1 MDEKRPSPRDKLLP
15 STLVRLQGFC
25 STSAQSDKDT
35 MKGKCMYKEE
45 STPELTGALSS
56 SPEGEMQ
63 LDQKEQNGSKCDL
76 SRFSSTSL
84 RPEAQKNEVDFI
96 PPNRRTKCIYT
107 PLELQYLEIK
117 EKHKDVLLCVEC
129 GYKYRFFGDD
139 AEVAAKE
146 LNIYCHLDH
155 NFMTASIPTHRLFV
169 HIRRLVSKGH
179 KVGVVKQTET
189 TALKAAGVNKSALFS
204 RKLTAL
210 YTKSTLVGED
220 VNPLLK
226 IEDLDDAQDAVVDIP
241 NSCLLCISENW
252 EGKKCKKQGPVIG
265 LVAVQPSTGDI
276 MYDSFQD
283 LASRSELESR
293 ILRVQP
299 VEILLPSSLSEE
311 TERLVNGIV
320 AASTQD
326 DDRIRIEKMDS
337 EHFEYSSAFRFVA
350 DFYGDTTSNLT
361 GVPQQ
366 LSAIANLDRPVIICL
381 AAIIRYLTYFNL
393 EKVLSNT
400 SAFRW
405 LSSEAECLVLSAS
418 TLKNLE
424 ILQNQ
429 TDCRVKGSLLWVL
442 DHTQTSFGR
451 RLMRKWITQPLKS
464 VKDITLRQEA
474 IEEILSSESSVFPPL
489 QALFRKLPD
498 LERGICSIYHKKC
511 NTQEFFLVIS
521 ALCRLEV
528 ELRSLMPATQSQ
540 VQSNLIKD
548 LILDIP
554 KLLAPAHDFLATIN
568 EKAAKVGDK
577 TELFVDLK
585 DFPAIRQRKAE
596 IQDAIS
602 EILEHRRQIRLVLKN
617 PSFNYVTVSGQEY
630 LIEVKNSML
639 SQVPNSWIKV
649 SSTKSVS
656 RFHTPFIVE
665 KNQLL
670 CQLREQLILDCGDAW
685 ITFLLHFGEQYHVF
699 RKAVGHLATLDCV
712 FSLAEVAKQGN
723 YCRPLVLEN
732 ERQIRI
738 KNGRHPAIDLLL
750 GEQDQYVPNS
760 TELHGDGERVMVI
773 TGPNMGG
780 KSSYIRQ
787 VALIIIMAQI
797 GSFVPAEEAVVG
809 IVDSIFTRMG
819 AADNIYK
826 GRSTFMEELSEA
838 SEILFKAT
846 SHSLVILDELGR
858 GTSTHDGIAI
868 AYATLE
874 YFIKQVKSLTLF
886 VTHYPLLCE
895 LEKQYPKNVSNFHM
909 AFLLNEPESKDK
921 ETSDDLQPEF
931 ITFLYLLTRGA
942 AARSY
947 GLNVAK
953 LAGIPDEIL
962 QTAAFKSK
970 ELENLINSKRNLQK
984 SLTEVWRIDDRE
996 GLKDWLLSNSSFT
1009 SVFSNPHTP

>member
-1 MDEKRPSPRDKLLP
+1 MSLYDRLDTKEGENDLHRLARQRDRAGKDVQQVMVIKDKDGSVLTSEESVLSRWKEYFKKLPNEENEREKRLDD
-15 STLVRLQGFC
+15 VEIVNQELQQI
-25 STSAQSDKDT
+25 S
-35 MKGKCMYKEE
+35 EE
-45 STPELTGALSS
+45 E
-56 SPEGEMQ
+56 
-63 LDQKEQNGSKCDL
+63 NGSKCDL

-179 KVGVVKQTET
+179 K
-189 TALKAAGVNKSALFS
+189 
-204 RKLTAL
+204 
-210 YTKSTLVGED
+210 
-220 VNPLLK
+220 
-226 IEDLDDAQDAVVDIP
+226 
-241 NSCLLCISENW
+241 
-252 EGKKCKKQGPVIG
+252 
-265 LVAVQPSTGDI
+265 AVQPSTGDI

-400 SAFRW
+400 R
-405 LSSEAECLVLSAS
+405 
-418 TLKNLE
+418 
-424 ILQNQ
+424 
-429 TDCRVKGSLLWVL
+429 
-442 DHTQTSFGR
+442 
-451 RLMRKWITQPLKS
+451 
-464 VKDITLRQEA
+464 DITLRQEA

-809 IVDSIFTRMG
+809 IVDSIFTRYCV
-819 AADNIYK
+819 IIF
-826 GRSTFMEELSEA
+826 TFYMPS
-838 SEILFKAT
+838 I
-846 SHSLVILDELGR
+846 
-858 GTSTHDGIAI
+858 
-868 AYATLE
+868 
-874 YFIKQVKSLTLF
+874 
-886 VTHYPLLCE
+886 
-895 LEKQYPKNVSNFHM
+895 
-909 AFLLNEPESKDK
+909 
-921 ETSDDLQPEF
+921 
-931 ITFLYLLTRGA
+931 
-942 AARSY
+942 
-947 GLNVAK
+947 
-953 LAGIPDEIL
+953 
-962 QTAAFKSK
+962 
-970 ELENLINSKRNLQK
+970 
-984 SLTEVWRIDDRE
+984 
-996 GLKDWLLSNSSFT
+996 LSNIA
-1009 SVFSNPHTP
+1009 VVH